1 MLCLQLLFARSNPSY
16 TPLSSHNPDHTRCQ
30 TLCRGYKTDS
40 NMVSFFKNFTT
51 SEKGMYVNLTKI
63 LANKTNQRNDLP
75 VKSVIFMKPLN
86 NCIVH
91 PLKSNFG
98 SLAFKAYRGLTRST
112 YLARVSSLPS
122 CQIKLLAG
130 LTMYHMLPPTSVYAS
145 FCWTTNLAHH
155 GMAMSYVRLR
165 LTLLLAPSS

>member
-16 TPLSSHNPDHTRCQ
+16 TPLSSRNPDHTRCQ

-51 SEKGMYVNLTKI
+51 SEEDMYINLTKI

-86 NCIVH
+86 
-91 PLKSNFG
+91 KSSPTKVKFRKSG
-98 SLAFKAYRGLTRST
+98 IQGLSWSDPV
-112 YLARVSSLPS
+112 YLSSQGFIIPA
-122 CQIKLLAG
+122 K
-130 LTMYHMLPPTSVYAS
+130 
-145 FCWTTNLAHH
+145 
-155 GMAMSYVRLR
+155 
-165 LTLLLAPSS
+165 SSSWLG